1 MAVTLS
7 ATGAGG
13 LLGREPVINDFSIQ
27 VATVNGSGSQSA
39 NLVLLRS
46 IFRMGIPVSGK
57 NLFPSNI
64 AGLPTWFTIRANK
77 HGYVA
82 RKAQNELFVAMNP
95 ETIAADEAQ
104 LMPGA
109 VFIYNSDLKFT
120 PSREDVLAV
129 GVPFGAIVASTCQ
142 EAKLRKLVTNMVY
155 VGVLAQL
162 IGIDLNEIEAS
173 LAKQFK
179 GKEKAATLNFSAVQ
193 AGFDWAAT
201 NLDVK
206 VPYRLERMDAT
217 AGKIIIEGNRAAA
230 LGCLFAGTT
239 VVAWYPITPS
249 TSLCEN
255 LIGYLEKHRLDPE
268 TGKATFG
275 VVQAEDEL
283 AAAGIVFGAS
293 WAGARAMT
301 ATSGPGISLMNEFVG
316 LAYFTEIPGVI
327 FDVQRVGPSTGLP
340 TRTQQGDLMALY
352 HASHGDTKHLVL
364 IPATPQEAYE
374 LAYQAFDLSERFQTP
389 VFVMLDLDLGMNSWM
404 ADPFPYLD
412 QPLDRGPV
420 VTAEDLARRVEQ
432 APEGAKHD
440 VFGRYRDVKGDGI
453 PERTLPGTPHPLA
466 AYFTRGSG
474 HTSEAK
480 YSEKPADYTWL
491 VDRLARKHE
500 TARKYVPTPVEDWQG
515 AEVSLVAYGTS
526 EYAAQEAR
534 DLLAAQG
541 IATNYLRIKALPFT
555 ASVKE
560 FVKKSQRV
568 YVIDQNRDGQMAA
581 LLKLEIDPTDA
592 PKIRSIRHYDGMPI
606 DAMSIVEPV
615 LEMEKH

>member
-1 MAVTLS
+1 MAVTIS
-7 ATGAGG
+7 AAGAEG
-13 LLGREPVINDFSIQ
+13 LVDREPVVNDFSIQ

-39 NLVLLRS
+39 NLVLLRA

-77 HGYVA
+77 RGYIA
-82 RKAQNELFVAMNP
+82 RKAQNELVVAMNP
-95 ETIAADEAQ
+95 ETIAQDEATI
-104 LMPGA
+104 MPGA
-109 VFIYNSDLKFT
+109 IFIYNSDLKFT
-120 PSREDVLAV
+120 PSRPDVVAI
-129 GVPFGAIVASTCQ
+129 GVPFGAIVATTCQ

-155 VGVLAQL
+155 VGVLAHL
-162 IGIDLNEIEAS
+162 IGIDLAEIEAA
-173 LAKQFK
+173 LVKQFK
-179 GKEKAATLNFSAVQ
+179 GKEKAVTLNFDAVK
-193 AGFDWAAT
+193 AGAEWAKA
-201 NLDVK
+201 NLQVAI
-206 VPYRLERMDAT
+206 PYRLERMDAT

-255 LIGYLEKHRLDPE
+255 LIGYLEQHRLDPAS
-268 TGKATFG
+268 GKATFG

-283 AAAGIVFGAS
+283 AAAGMVFGAG

-301 ATSGPGISLMNEFVG
+301 ATSGPGISLMNEIVG

-340 TRTQQGDLMALY
+340 TRTQQGDLLTLY
-352 HASHGDTKHLVL
+352 HASHGDTKHPVL
-364 IPATPQEAYE
+364 IPADPQEAYAF
-374 LAYQAFDLSERFQTP
+374 AYQAFDVAERFQTP

-404 ADPFPYLD
+404 SDPFPYLD
-412 QPLDRGPV
+412 APLDRGPV
-420 VTAEDLARRVEQ
+420 VTAEELSRRVEA

-453 PERTLPGTPHPLA
+453 PERTLPGTAHPLA

-474 HTSEAK
+474 HNSEAK
-480 YSEKPADYTWL
+480 YSEKPEDYTWL

-500 TARKYVPTPVEDWQG
+500 TARKHVPAPIEDWRD
-515 AEVSLVAYGTS
+515 AEVSIVAYGTS
-526 EYAAQEAR
+526 EHAAQEAR
-534 DLLAAQG
+534 DLLAEAG
-541 IATNYLRIKALPFT
+541 LPTNYLRVRALPF
-555 ASVKE
+555 ADSLKA
-560 FVKKSQRV
+560 FVAKSQRV
-568 YVIDQNRDGQMAA
+568 YVIDQNRDGQMHDLVRLEVAPA
-581 LLKLEIDPTDA
+581 DVPKL
-592 PKIRSIRHYDGMPI
+592 RSIRHYDGMSI
-606 DAMSIVEPV
+606 DAESIVEAV

>member
-1 MAVTLS
+1 MAVTIS
-7 ATGAGG
+7 AAGAGG
-13 LLGREPVINDFSIQ
+13 RLGGDPVVNDFSIQ

-64 AGLPTWFTIRANK
+64 AGLPTWFTIRVNK
-77 HGYVA
+77 HGYIA
-82 RKAQNELFVAMNP
+82 RKAQNELVVAMNP
-95 ETIAADEAQ
+95 ETIVQDEAA

-120 PSREDVLAV
+120 PSRADVVAV
-129 GVPFGAIVASTCQ
+129 GVPFGSIVASTCQ

-162 IGIDLNEIEAS
+162 IGIELDEIEAALS
-173 LAKQFK
+173 KQFK
-179 GKEKAATLNFSAVQ
+179 GKQKAVALNFDAIK
-193 AGFDWAAT
+193 AGAEWAKG
-201 NLDVK
+201 NLSLE
-206 VPYRLERMDAT
+206 VPYRLERMDRT
-217 AGKIIIEGNRAAA
+217 QGKIIIEGNRAAA

-255 LIGYLEKHRLDPE
+255 LIGYLEEHRLDPE

-275 VVQAEDEL
+275 AVQAEDEL
-283 AAAGIVFGAS
+283 AAAGMVFGAG

-301 ATSGPGISLMNEFVG
+301 ATSGPGISLMNEIVG
-316 LAYFTEIPGVI
+316 LAYFTELPGVI

-340 TRTQQGDLMALY
+340 TRTQQGDLLALY
-352 HASHGDTKHLVL
+352 HASHGDTKHPVL

-374 LAYQAFDLSERFQTP
+374 FAYQAFDLSERFQTP

-412 QPLDRGPV
+412 SPLDRGPV
-420 VTAEDLARRVEQ
+420 VTADALSRRVEA

-440 VFGRYRDVKGDGI
+440 VFGRYRDVLGDGI

-480 YSEKPADYTWL
+480 YSEKPEDYTWL

-500 TARKYVPTPVEDWQG
+500 TARKHVPSPVEDWRG
-515 AEVSLVAYGTS
+515 AEVSIVSYGTS
-526 EYAAQEAR
+526 EHAAQEAR
-534 DLLAAQG
+534 DLLAEQG
-541 IATNYLRIKALPFT
+541 ISTNYLRVRALPF
-555 ASVKE
+555 AQSVKE
-560 FVKKSQRV
+560 FVKKSRRV
-568 YVIDQNRDGQMAA
+568 YVIDQNRDGQMHD
-581 LLKLEIDPTDA
+581 LLRLEIDPADA
-592 PKIRSIRHYDGMPI
+592 PKIRSIRHYDGMSL
-606 DAMSIVEPV
+606 DAMSIVAPV